1 MRDVAAQRCGY
12 ATYAVG
18 NAAASFDQMTR
29 YENQRGKQATDSA
42 GDRGGANEEIL
53 ARNGVDGCA
62 DERRTDCR
70 HARQGTDVRTR
81 SGRGWT
87 GVYLGIQGGAV
98 RRDAQAELGSF
109 GFKLDGSKTGGTA
122 GAVLGYNWQQ
132 GRFVYGIEGDRSW
145 MAPEPVILATWQPFR
160 LRLMSIGFPRFV
172 DVRGSHSTRP
182 CST

>member
-1 MRDVAAQRCGY
+1 MKRFLLATVSMVALTSAARTADMPGKAPMY
-12 ATYAVG
+12 APAPV
-18 NAAASFDQMTR
+18 
-29 YENQRGKQATDSA
+29 
-42 GDRGGANEEIL
+42 
-53 ARNGVDGCA
+53 A
-62 DERRTDCR
+62 D
-70 HARQGTDVRTR
+70 
-81 SGRGWT
+81 WT